1 MQVYYIPNDDL
12 VMKPKLMFNLQDCG
26 IASQC
31 GYASTLAA
39 GFGGNAFDKTSTPIV
54 ANAKERAHM
63 AATLDPLHVP
73 PRPWHIIGLDFLTQ
87 IPKDVSYRH

>member
-1 MQVYYIPNDDL
+1 LLPETVLFGDMQVYYIPNDL

-39 GFGGNAFDKTSTPIV
+39 GFGGNAFDKTSTTSITDMLCVV
-54 ANAKERAHM
+54 ALKSEA
-63 AATLDPLHVP
+63 
-73 PRPWHIIGLDFLTQ
+73 
-87 IPKDVSYRH
+87 